1 MRKNRIFPFFHMI
14 SGPTEGVPHIY
25 AHTPR
30 PGARHCRA
38 IPKLADFCA
47 ESRGCA
53 YPQWHICRSS
63 HPRRPSRVNTD
74 QAVPSAMWGHA
85 VAREVQ
91 GSARRDA
98 VPLGLLIA
106 PWAVPATWS
115 PGTVEVLREDDQSS
129 PEMRH
134 SGTLIPVSPP
144 EPHPWTRVPCDHE
157 VVPVTSGIGP
167 GRAHRAPSLCARVR
181 RRLQRSDA
189 SGKSLGRCLLQ
200 SWLP

>member
-1 MRKNRIFPFFHMI
+1 MHKNRIFPFFHMI
-14 SGPTEGVPHIY
+14 SGPTEGVPHIH

-38 IPKLADFCA
+38 IPKLADLCA

-115 PGTVEVLREDDQSS
+115 PGTYRKYKATFHASAPHRSRPACRRGLQPGDARGRRAGLD
-129 PEMRH
+129 RH
-134 SGTLIPVSPP
+134 CCWGGT
-144 EPHPWTRVPCDHE
+144 
-157 VVPVTSGIGP
+157 G
-167 GRAHRAPSLCARVR
+167 ARAPAALELTVN
-181 RRLQRSDA
+181 
-189 SGKSLGRCLLQ
+189 
-200 SWLP
+200 

>member
-1 MRKNRIFPFFHMI
+1 MRAAGVMRKNRIFPFFHMI
-14 SGPTEGVPHIY
+14 SGPTEGVPHIH

-38 IPKLADFCA
+38 IPKLADLCA
-47 ESRGCA
+47 ASRGCA

-106 PWAVPATWS
+106 PWAVPATYRKYKATFHAS
-115 PGTVEVLREDDQSS
+115 TPYRSRPRPPPRPRRTPGSCVPPRVPARPAARRCPGTPVWTGQAPLLG
-129 PEMRH
+129 
-134 SGTLIPVSPP
+134 GT
-144 EPHPWTRVPCDHE
+144 
-157 VVPVTSGIGP
+157 GA
-167 GRAHRAPSLCARVR
+167 RATAALELTVN
-181 RRLQRSDA
+181 
-189 SGKSLGRCLLQ
+189 
-200 SWLP
+200 